1 MAQSLRYEKFNKKTT
16 FKLFI
21 NKVYNS
27 FISLMNDGSNLK
39 PIFKNLKDPFD
50 SLKNHIPK
58 DIDSESEVEK
68 AK

>member
-1 MAQSLRYEKFNKKTT
+1 
-16 FKLFI
+16 
-21 NKVYNS
+21 
-27 FISLMNDGSNLK
+27 MNDGSNLK